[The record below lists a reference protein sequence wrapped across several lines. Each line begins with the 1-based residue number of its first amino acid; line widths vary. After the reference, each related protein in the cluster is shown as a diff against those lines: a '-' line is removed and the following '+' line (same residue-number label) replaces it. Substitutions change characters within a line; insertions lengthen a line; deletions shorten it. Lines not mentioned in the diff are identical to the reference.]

1 MYHIV
6 VRPGSHNADMIFF
19 STHVGGQQ
27 KSAAMH
33 NARPVILYVNPLG
46 PSLGANMGVVPF
58 NKDRY

>member
-6 VRPGSHNADMIFF
+6 VRPGSHDTDVIFF
-19 STHVGGQQ
+19 STHAGGQQ

-33 NARPVILYVNPLG
+33 NARPIILDVNPLG
-46 PSLGANMGVVPF
+46 PSFGADMGVVPL